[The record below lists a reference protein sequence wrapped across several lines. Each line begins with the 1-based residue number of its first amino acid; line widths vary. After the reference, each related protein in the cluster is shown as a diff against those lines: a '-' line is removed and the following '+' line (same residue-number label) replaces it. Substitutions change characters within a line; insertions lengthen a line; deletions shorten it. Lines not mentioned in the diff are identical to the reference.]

1 MNITIPLP
9 ALPTRK
15 KKKKIRGFKKKF
27 SFIFLK
33 TFHKNVS
40 LYLLRKGRR
49 QCHKRPMNNV
59 CGVGW
64 GGGGGGGGGRKKKR
78 RGGGWVLEK
87 HTHTHNSGIVHPEVR
102 NNNKKPK

>member
-9 ALPTRK
+9 ALLCQRK
-15 KKKKIRGFKKKF
+15 KKKTRGFKKKTLLY
-27 SFIFLK
+27 FLK

-59 CGVGW
+59 CGVDW
-64 GGGGGGGGGRKKKR
+64 GGVG
-78 RGGGWVLEK
+78 LE
-87 HTHTHNSGIVHPEVR
+87 GEG
-102 NNNKKPK
+102 